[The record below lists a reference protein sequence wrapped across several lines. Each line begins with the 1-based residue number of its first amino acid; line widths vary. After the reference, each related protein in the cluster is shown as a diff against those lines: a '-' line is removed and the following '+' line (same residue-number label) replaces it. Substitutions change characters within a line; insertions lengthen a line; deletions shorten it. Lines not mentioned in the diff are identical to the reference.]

1 MLNFHKARSEVA
13 TDVSTGGS
21 LRGHLICAVF
31 GGPDAEAKRE
41 RSVQGLELELKSA
54 LSFQND
60 QSLHETN
67 TNLGRRLRWLHS
79 QPSPIS
85 V

>member
-1 MLNFHKARSEVA
+1 MLAREGALEVTLSVLSLEAPMLRPRESDLSKAA
-13 TDVSTGGS
+13 
-21 LRGHLICAVF
+21 
-31 GGPDAEAKRE
+31 
-41 RSVQGLELELKSA
+41 QLELKSA